1 MAMSFFEPSYFS
13 ESYIQLTVYELN
25 HKKCVIN
32 LMTEVPQE
40 AGLQSLERSKLRNNW
55 IPVSGTLQTPAIY
68 NLFFLQIHTQLPI
81 SAQVFQAQIEN
92 SLQRSADGFCYYY
105 SCWHLKCLN
114 QYAGFGTVFS
124 LLFFIFVLKV
134 I

>member
-1 MAMSFFEPSYFS
+1 MSFFEPSYFS

-40 AGLQSLERSKLRNNW
+40 AGLQSLERSKLHSNW

-68 NLFFLQIHTQLPI
+68 NLFFL
-81 SAQVFQAQIEN
+81 
-92 SLQRSADGFCYYY
+92 
-105 SCWHLKCLN
+105 
-114 QYAGFGTVFS
+114 
-124 LLFFIFVLKV
+124 
-134 I
+134 